1 MENVFSDPGFM
12 PHIHCYLDRTSLV
25 WTMMLTDLLIG
36 LAYVAISL
44 TLLALIR
51 KIKLPFSLVVVCFGF
66 FIGACGATHFME
78 VWTLW
83 HPDYWWAA
91 FLKII
96 TAIASVGTGIYLFQL
111 RQPLVAVA
119 EAAKLSEQRRLDL
132 ERLTGDLEV
141 QVKERTDR
149 WESLE
154 ARFQKVSKA
163 TDLGVWYCD
172 LPFDDLIWN
181 DKTKE
186 HFWMLPN
193 QNVKIADF
201 YNHIHADDRART
213 RAAIAHSI
221 DAHTNYDIE
230 YRTIRPE
237 NPNVWKVI
245 RAIGWTDYDDTGKPI
260 RFDGITLDL
269 TDAKKREE
277 DQLRTE
283 LEFKELLER
292 TSDGFA
298 TFGPDWR
305 LTYANPVTRSFF
317 ALVNRGEIIGQTM
330 EQLFPSPDRTK
341 FTDHYKRIAES
352 GKSEQFEET
361 YEGRVLQVHAYKRR
375 EGGVAI
381 FYREVT
387 DERESQRKIEESER
401 RYRTLTE
408 TLPQLVW
415 TCRPDG
421 QCDYLS
427 QQWIDYTGVSLQDQL
442 GMDWLSRVIH
452 PDDQARTLE
461 HWMGAVKG
469 LNTYDIEYRI
479 RRNDGVYRWFKAR
492 ATPVKNK
499 QNEIAHWFGTCT
511 DVQDQREIR
520 QQLEDSVRARDEFL
534 SIASHELKTPLT
546 SLKLQTQLVQRSIQK
561 GDPSVYTKPKVDYL
575 TEQTDKQ
582 IGRLARLVD
591 DMLDIA
597 RIRAGRLTLERSQVD
612 LVELVKGCIERMEP
626 QFLSGKL
633 SPPLLT
639 ISNGPCIG
647 NWDAVRIEQ
656 VMNNLFTNAIRY
668 GEGTPVSVTVS
679 HEAGIARVT
688 VKDGGIGIAL
698 EAQDKI
704 FDRFERAVDANEVS
718 GLGLG
723 LFITR
728 QIVDAHNGKVS
739 VKSTLGEGAMFTV
752 ELPIHSVIEEDLKNG
767 T

>member
-1 MENVFSDPGFM
+1 MGNIFSDPGFM
-12 PHIHCYLDRTSLV
+12 PHIHCYLDRPALV

-51 KIKLPFSLVVVCFGF
+51 KIKLPFSLVVICFGF

-111 RQPLVAVA
+111 RHPLVAVA
-119 EAAKLSEQRRLDL
+119 EAAKL
-132 ERLTGDLEV
+132 
-141 QVKERTDR
+141 
-149 WESLE
+149 
-154 ARFQKVSKA
+154 
-163 TDLGVWYCD
+163 
-172 LPFDDLIWN
+172 
-181 DKTKE
+181 
-186 HFWMLPN
+186 
-193 QNVKIADF
+193 
-201 YNHIHADDRART
+201 
-213 RAAIAHSI
+213 
-221 DAHTNYDIE
+221 
-230 YRTIRPE
+230 
-237 NPNVWKVI
+237 
-245 RAIGWTDYDDTGKPI
+245 
-260 RFDGITLDL
+260 
-269 TDAKKREE
+269 
-277 DQLRTE
+277 
-283 LEFKELLER
+283 
-292 TSDGFA
+292 
-298 TFGPDWR
+298 
-305 LTYANPVTRSFF
+305 
-317 ALVNRGEIIGQTM
+317 
-330 EQLFPSPDRTK
+330 
-341 FTDHYKRIAES
+341 AE
-352 GKSEQFEET
+352 
-361 YEGRVLQVHAYKRR
+361 
-375 EGGVAI
+375 
-381 FYREVT
+381 
-387 DERESQRKIEESER
+387 QRKIKLEEMTTSLER
-401 RYRTLTE
+401 KVMERTHDFEEGEVRLRTLIE
-408 TLPQLVW
+408 SLPQLVW
-415 TCRPDG
+415 SCLPNG

-427 QQWIDYTGVSLQDQL
+427 RQWIDYTGVSLQDQL
-442 GMDWLSRVIH
+442 GLDWLGRVIH

-461 HWMGAVKG
+461 HWIGAVKG
-469 LNTYDIEYRI
+469 LHSYDIEYRI
-479 RRNDGVYRWFKAR
+479 RRKDGVYRWFKTR
-492 ATPVKNK
+492 GMPVKNN
-499 QNEIAHWFGTCT
+499 QNQISHWFGTCT
-511 DVQDQREIR
+511 DVQDQLEIR
-520 QQLEDSVRARDEFL
+520 QQLEDTVRARDEFL

-546 SLKLQTQLVQRSIQK
+546 SLKLQTQLVQRSIKK

-597 RIRAGRLTLERSQVD
+597 RIRAGRLTLQRSQVD

-633 SPPLLT
+633 SQPLLT
-639 ISNGPCIG
+639 VSGGTCEG

-668 GEGTPVSVTVS
+668 GEGTPINVTVS

-739 VKSTLGEGAMFTV
+739 VISTLGEGATFTV
-752 ELPIHSVIEEDLKNG
+752 ELPINCVIEEDLKNG